1 MTRFTPRVEH
11 LDGDVFDT
19 IQAFCRLV
27 VPKASPH
34 DGRNAMRGEKT
45 GCPNIQFRAQ
55 GGRRMSI
62 FSRISS
68 RISYSDFTSCSD
80 GQPYSVIFHNQ
91 SQQIKSSTSGSL
103 FFTKWRSAKSIL
115 HRRTFDANNVKVR
128 IRDGRCLDA
137 SFARVPTHCT
147 RVISDALR
155 AVTPLPVSGE
165 LVSV

>member
-1 MTRFTPRVEH
+1 MTPFTPRVEH

-68 RISYSDFTSCSD
+68 RISYSDFTSWD
-80 GQPYSVIFHNQ
+80 ETG
-91 SQQIKSSTSGSL
+91 L
-103 FFTKWRSAKSIL
+103 IL
-115 HRRTFDANNVKVR
+115 WGGF
-128 IRDGRCLDA
+128 I
-137 SFARVPTHCT
+137 TH
-147 RVISDALR
+147 
-155 AVTPLPVSGE
+155 VS
-165 LVSV
+165 

>member
-34 DGRNAMRGEKT
+34 DDRNAMRGKKT

-55 GGRRMSI
+55 GGRHMSI

-68 RISYSDFTSCSD
+68 RISYSDFTSWD
-80 GQPYSVIFHNQ
+80 KTDLKAGFIPVEFREI
-91 SQQIKSSTSGSL
+91 
-103 FFTKWRSAKSIL
+103 RS
-115 HRRTFDANNVKVR
+115 
-128 IRDGRCLDA
+128 
-137 SFARVPTHCT
+137 
-147 RVISDALR
+147 
-155 AVTPLPVSGE
+155 
-165 LVSV
+165 

>member
-11 LDGDVFDT
+11 LDGGVFDT

-68 RISYSDFTSCSD
+68 RISVISYSDSLR
-80 GQPYSVIFHNQ
+80 GMKPALYGLQPPGLL
-91 SQQIKSSTSGSL
+91 SQDFSMHGIEETI
-103 FFTKWRSAKSIL
+103 A
-115 HRRTFDANNVKVR
+115 
-128 IRDGRCLDA
+128 
-137 SFARVPTHCT
+137 
-147 RVISDALR
+147 
-155 AVTPLPVSGE
+155 
-165 LVSV
+165 

>member
-68 RISYSDFTSCSD
+68 RISYSDFTSWYNSSAFGIPTSPPFGIGAWGAPAGPTGRAGGGRHVC
-80 GQPYSVIFHNQ
+80 GGWVI
-91 SQQIKSSTSGSL
+91 I
-103 FFTKWRSAKSIL
+103 
-115 HRRTFDANNVKVR
+115 
-128 IRDGRCLDA
+128 
-137 SFARVPTHCT
+137 
-147 RVISDALR
+147 
-155 AVTPLPVSGE
+155 
-165 LVSV
+165 

>member
-68 RISYSDFTSCSD
+68 RISYSDFTSWD
-80 GQPYSVIFHNQ
+80 ETG
-91 SQQIKSSTSGSL
+91 L
-103 FFTKWRSAKSIL
+103 
-115 HRRTFDANNVKVR
+115 
-128 IRDGRCLDA
+128 
-137 SFARVPTHCT
+137 THCWPSANGRIAPVT
-147 RVISDALR
+147 ITWR
-155 AVTPLPVSGE
+155 AEGLGRRQ
-165 LVSV
+165 

>member
-19 IQAFCRLV
+19 IQAFCRLA

-68 RISYSDFTSCSD
+68 RISYSDFTSWD
-80 GQPYSVIFHNQ
+80 ETGLRVGLQAV
-91 SQQIKSSTSGSL
+91 GS
-103 FFTKWRSAKSIL
+103 
-115 HRRTFDANNVKVR
+115 
-128 IRDGRCLDA
+128 
-137 SFARVPTHCT
+137 
-147 RVISDALR
+147 
-155 AVTPLPVSGE
+155 
-165 LVSV
+165 